1 MTDRPTNHPP
11 PRRTDMEF
19 CSNKGQCTVLRD
31 KVDKAVKNC
40 SLSHFT
46 NQDIDMIY
54 IISPLGPGHPLTKAN
69 IFFRINKKYPNHS
82 IDFSWLSMFFC
93 WNTLTPKRRI
103 SLWNFNWTWTA
114 VQNSLQVLSVF
125 VNMWAS
131 ISITGVL
138 PPSLTPCSSVR
149 PIPMF
154 GPSRHTQKPFCL
166 IQSSIQG
173 SIYLSKFGNENNNC
187 VLWKTDKFRNFLVIQ
202 LINIDSIDTW
212 SHIVNIIRWKMHNL
226 SIYVCCVRRHLRR
239 GGGILSFIS
248 VYNTLWHSSNH
259 LDK

>member
-1 MTDRPTNHPP
+1 
-11 PRRTDMEF
+11 
-19 CSNKGQCTVLRD
+19 
-31 KVDKAVKNC
+31 
-40 SLSHFT
+40 
-46 NQDIDMIY
+46 
-54 IISPLGPGHPLTKAN
+54 
-69 IFFRINKKYPNHS
+69 
-82 IDFSWLSMFFC
+82 MFFC

-202 LINIDSIDTW
+202 FDKYWLNW
-212 SHIVNIIRWKMHNL
+212 HLKPYCQHHKMENAQSFNL
-226 SIYVCCVRRHLRR
+226 CLLCV
-239 GGGILSFIS
+239 
-248 VYNTLWHSSNH
+248 
-259 LDK
+259 